1 MNILDNLMEFL
12 RDSQWH
18 SIGSTKEKV
27 ALPDEKFNK
36 ILSFL
41 KDTEFIDKENE
52 TIRLTSLGLR
62 FLELSS

>member
-18 SIGSTKEKV
+18 SFESIKKDVS
-27 ALPDEKFNK
+27 LPDEKFNK

-41 KDTEFIDKENE
+41 KDTGFIDKENE